1 MFDALDG
8 LWLIFLLLV
17 PLLFLQR
24 SLHREIQAILLLL
37 TRRSDIALTIFAIL
51 FFPGVLLHES
61 SHWLMARM
69 LRVKTGRFSLIPK
82 PMPNGRLR
90 LGYVETA
97 TPDILRDAMIGVAPL
112 LAGGAFVIFAGA
124 FQLNLAA
131 FWENFQED
139 ISNIRLLKALLNQ
152 PDFWLWFYLVV
163 TVSSTMLPSAADR
176 KAWLPVGI
184 FLGILLAISI
194 FAGAG
199 DWLLDHLANPI
210 GKAFNVLALIFGI
223 SMGVHLVLIPPMW
236 GIRRLLSYALKLD
249 VV

>member
-8 LWLIFLLLV
+8 LWLIVLLLV

-24 SLHREIQAILLLL
+24 LLHREIQAILLLL

-61 SHWLMARM
+61 SHWLMARV

-82 PMPNGRLR
+82 PLANGRLR

-97 TPDILRDAMIGVAPL
+97 TPDIIRDALIGVAPL
-112 LAGGAFVIFAGA
+112 LAGGAFVIFAGV
-124 FQLNLAA
+124 FQLNLAV
-131 FWENFQED
+131 FWENLQED
-139 ISNIRLLKALLNQ
+139 INNIRLLKALFNQ

-176 KAWLPVGI
+176 KAWLPVTI
-184 FLGILLAISI
+184 FLSILLAISI

-199 DWLLDHLANPI
+199 DWVLDHLADPI
-210 GKAFNVLALIFGI
+210 GKAFNVLAMVFGI
-223 SMGVHLVLIPPMW
+223 SMGVHLVLIPPLW

>member
-8 LWLIFLLLV
+8 LWLIVLLLV

-69 LRVKTGRFSLIPK
+69 LGVKTGRFSLIPK
-82 PMPNGRLR
+82 PMANGRLR

-97 TPDILRDAMIGVAPL
+97 TPDIVRDALIGVAPL
-112 LAGGAFVIFAGA
+112 LAGGAFVIFAGV
-124 FQLNLAA
+124 FQLNLSA

-139 ISNIRLLKALLNQ
+139 ISNI
-152 PDFWLWFYLVV
+152 LVAESIV
-163 TVSSTMLPSAADR
+163 QST
-176 KAWLPVGI
+176 
-184 FLGILLAISI
+184 
-194 FAGAG
+194 
-199 DWLLDHLANPI
+199 
-210 GKAFNVLALIFGI
+210 
-223 SMGVHLVLIPPMW
+223 
-236 GIRRLLSYALKLD
+236 
-249 VV
+249 

>member
-8 LWLIFLLLV
+8 LWLIVLLLV

-24 SLHREIQAILLLL
+24 LLHREIQAILLLL

-61 SHWLMARM
+61 SHWLMARV

-82 PMPNGRLR
+82 PLANGRLR

-97 TPDILRDAMIGVAPL
+97 TPDIIRDALIGVAPL
-112 LAGGAFVIFAGA
+112 LAGGAFVIFAGV
-124 FQLNLAA
+124 FQLNLAV
-131 FWENFQED
+131 FWENLQED
-139 ISNIRLLKALLNQ
+139 INNIRLLKALFNQ

-176 KAWLPVGI
+176 KAWLPVTI
-184 FLGILLAISI
+184 FLSILLAISI

-199 DWLLDHLANPI
+199 DWLLDHLADPI
-210 GKAFNVLALIFGI
+210 GKAFNVLAMVFGI
-223 SMGVHLVLIPPMW
+223 SMGVHLVLIPPLW

>member
-1 MFDALDG
+1 
-8 LWLIFLLLV
+8 
-17 PLLFLQR
+17 
-24 SLHREIQAILLLL
+24 
-37 TRRSDIALTIFAIL
+37 
-51 FFPGVLLHES
+51 
-61 SHWLMARM
+61 
-69 LRVKTGRFSLIPK
+69 
-82 PMPNGRLR
+82 
-90 LGYVETA
+90 
-97 TPDILRDAMIGVAPL
+97 
-112 LAGGAFVIFAGA
+112 
-124 FQLNLAA
+124 
-131 FWENFQED
+131 
-139 ISNIRLLKALLNQ
+139 
-152 PDFWLWFYLVV
+152 
-163 TVSSTMLPSAADR
+163 MLPSAADR

>member
-69 LRVKTGRFSLIPK
+69 LGVKTGRFSLIPK
-82 PMPNGRLR
+82 PMDNGRLR

-112 LAGGAFVIFAGA
+112 LAGGAFVIFAGV

-139 ISNIRLLKALLNQ
+139 ISNILLLKALFNQ